1 MENFLQL
8 MNFGVPLFSET
19 SIYKYILIYI
29 PYMDP
34 MGMWKNR
41 VLPISPFEIRS
52 CPLR

>member
-1 MENFLQL
+1 

-34 MGMWKNR
+34 MGMWKN
-41 VLPISPFEIRS
+41 PF
-52 CPLR
+52 LLLKYAAAH